1 MWRNLVTPQFQ
12 NVNLYETT
20 IDYNRP
26 AGVISTD
33 VSAIDT
39 DEYVSVYCILHVI
52 RVWDSQV
59 HNFLFLIDFAERV
72 ILHAF
77 LSSADVLFKTNFF
90 ERKNQEYHQS
100 VKQFGSRSSPILC
113 RASSESNLFTK
124 IISRST

>member
-39 DEYVSVYCILHVI
+39 DEYVSVY
-52 RVWDSQV
+52 
-59 HNFLFLIDFAERV
+59 
-72 ILHAF
+72 
-77 LSSADVLFKTNFF
+77 
-90 ERKNQEYHQS
+90 
-100 VKQFGSRSSPILC
+100 
-113 RASSESNLFTK
+113 
-124 IISRST
+124 